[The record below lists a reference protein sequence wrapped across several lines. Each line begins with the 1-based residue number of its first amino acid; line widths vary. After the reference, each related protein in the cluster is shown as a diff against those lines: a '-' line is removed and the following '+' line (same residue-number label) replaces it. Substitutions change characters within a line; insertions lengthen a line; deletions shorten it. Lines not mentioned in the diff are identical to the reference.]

1 MIKTKWR
8 KKAKS
13 SSFFFFFFFF
23 NMVTH
28 PWLNPWCPLG
38 SESTDDDSS
47 AQYFVDVSWAQGR
60 WNTALLTKHKAA
72 TEIEM
77 AGSLRALHQRGCAD
91 VTVFYAAARFDSPLN
106 RCHRFLC
113 VWDTC
118 TRIHSEVFGDLLKLP
133 KTVLQQ
139 AKHLRSL
146 WNQSVI
152 LSVWTFE
159 PSSWEPA
166 CPQTTDNT
174 GLQKTERRQREPQQ
188 RHKELRYL
196 PHCEKKQKKKTSQF
210 GAVANLCLVHLMKT
224 AHCALS
230 AFVIACLWF
239 FNQTRVIK
247 TNLAG
252 TGANLFPNHNLFPS
266 SSSSCP
272 AVNQYT
278 EQ

>member
-1 MIKTKWR
+1 MGVMIKTKWR

-13 SSFFFFFFFF
+13 LSFFFFLHGDTSLAESFMSPRLWI
-23 NMVTH
+23 NWW
-28 PWLNPWCPLG
+28 WLICSILCWRQL
-38 SESTDDDSS
+38 SS
-47 AQYFVDVSWAQGR
+47 
-60 WNTALLTKHKAA
+60 
-72 TEIEM
+72 
-77 AGSLRALHQRGCAD
+77 GSLKHCSFDQTQSSDGYRNGRKLARVASAPLRRCYS
-91 VTVFYAAARFDSPLN
+91 VCAAARLDSPLN

-118 TRIHSEVFGDLLKLP
+118 TCIYSEVFRDLLKLP

-159 PSSWEPA
+159 PSSREPA

-174 GLQKTERRQREPQQ
+174 GVQKTERRQRELQQ

-196 PHCEKKQKKKTSQF
+196 PHCEKKKKTSQF

-266 SSSSCP
+266 SSSSSCP